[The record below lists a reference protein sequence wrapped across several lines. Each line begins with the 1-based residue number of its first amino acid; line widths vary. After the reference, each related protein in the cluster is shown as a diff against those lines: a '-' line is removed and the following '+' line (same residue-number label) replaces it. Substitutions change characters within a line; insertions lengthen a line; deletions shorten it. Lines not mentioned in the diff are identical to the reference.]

1 LVVADGVLLALSWGV
16 VYGWRFGQWP
26 QPSRGLLGL
35 ILSWLFIHYILGT
48 YTALARH
55 QLDLARQV
63 RNCLTA
69 AVLVFVLAAAA
80 TLLRGEQLASTM
92 TRSFL
97 VPVLLLGFLSN
108 QLLRIGQITSHLWR
122 PQEHWLLVVS
132 AEERAVLST
141 AIEVGGCAIPA
152 GIEWRAAAG
161 MLPLPLQLPQLLD
174 LDGVAISVQ
183 HCFMA
188 EDRATFLAWQEQGL
202 RLMSL
207 SGWAE
212 RFLHRLPAELVPQV
226 WGERVEVFS
235 HSRSGPAAR
244 LKRLGDLVVSG
255 AGLLLLAPLALTF
268 RLPFH
273 RDLCSGRN
281 GRSFQRIRLARAGR
295 FSALPQLLNV
305 WRGEMSLVGPRP
317 LSLSVM
323 AELEARLPG
332 AELRQWVLPGMT
344 GWGRIAGPP
353 PEESDA
359 IAWELGRDLYYLRNQ
374 SLLLDLRLLLTALL
388 SLWSPAAWR

>member
-1 LVVADGVLLALSWGV
+1 MADGVLLAFSWV
-16 VYGWRFGQWP
+16 WVYGWRFGQWP
-26 QPSRGLLGL
+26 QLSRGLVGL
-35 ILSWLFIHYILGT
+35 ILTWLFIHYILGT

-55 QLDLARQV
+55 QLDLARQL

-69 AVLVFVLAAAA
+69 AVVVFALAAAA
-80 TLLRGEQLASTM
+80 TLLRGEQLVSTM
-92 TRSFL
+92 SRSFL

-108 QLLRIGQITSHLWR
+108 QLLRLSQITAHLWR
-122 PQEHWLLVVS
+122 PQEQWLLVVS

-152 GIEWRAAAG
+152 GIDWRAACG
-161 MLPLPLQLPQLLD
+161 MPPLPLQLPQLLD

-183 HCFMA
+183 QGFRP
-188 EDRATFLAWQEQGL
+188 EDRATLLAWQEQGI

-212 RFLHRLPAELVPQV
+212 SFLHRLPPELVPQV

-235 HSRSGPAAR
+235 HARSGPAAR

-255 AGLLLLAPLALTF
+255 GLLLLLAPLALVL
-268 RLPFH
+268 RPPLH

-281 GRSFQRIRLARAGR
+281 GRPFQRIRLAQTGR

-317 LSLSVM
+317 LSVPVM
-323 AELEARLPG
+323 QRLEARSPG

-359 IAWELGRDLYYLRNQ
+359 IAWELGRDLYYLRNH
-374 SLLLDLRLLLTALL
+374 SLLLDLRLLLSALL
-388 SLWSPAAWR
+388 ILLIPTAWRR